1 MALSQEKIIEIRQK
15 SDIVEI
21 IGEHIPLEQK
31 GKNYFALCPF
41 HDDHN
46 PSMSVSKE
54 KQIYKCFV
62 CGASGNVFNF
72 LMDYE
77 NISFLES
84 VKIVANKVNVPIDI
98 VEYKSKSNDKHKE
111 LYDIYDISNKY
122 YQNNLYTKE
131 GIKALEY
138 LKKRNIDDNIIK
150 EFGIGLS
157 LRSKLYDLL
166 KNKNYSDDLLIK
178 SGIVIESNNK
188 IYDSFLNRIIFP
200 LYDLDNKV
208 VGFSGRIYEDSD
220 QSKYM
225 NSKDSEI
232 FHKGEMIYN
241 YKLAKEESK
250 KKKHIIITE
259 GFMDVIGLYKYGIK
273 NVIATMGTAVTT
285 KQISII
291 KKLSNNIILCFDGD
305 NAGEIATISCANEM
319 IKSGIKP
326 NIIRLDQGLDPE
338 EYIDKFG
345 VEKFNEK
352 IEKAMTYLDYKIQY
366 YKKNTNFENSESVS
380 KYIKDVL
387 SELENEDD
395 KLIKELTINNL
406 SEDTGLST
414 STINSFIKKIK
425 TDTKKEKVEKEKVK
439 LDKYQ
444 KAERELIYYMI
455 RYEEVLKIF
464 ERNRCFFPT
473 QVFRFLSNELIY
485 FYRQYNS
492 LDIADFLIYLNG
504 KDELIQ
510 AIKEVEEINVPEKYS
525 IEAIQNYIDLLN
537 DYGKEIEIKR
547 LNALVKH
554 EIDQD
559 KKIEIIEEIARLKVG
574 K

>member
-166 KNKNYSDDLLIK
+166 KNKN
-178 SGIVIESNNK
+178 
-188 IYDSFLNRIIFP
+188 
-200 LYDLDNKV
+200 
-208 VGFSGRIYEDSD
+208 
-220 QSKYM
+220 
-225 NSKDSEI
+225 
-232 FHKGEMIYN
+232 
-241 YKLAKEESK
+241 
-250 KKKHIIITE
+250 
-259 GFMDVIGLYKYGIK
+259 
-273 NVIATMGTAVTT
+273 
-285 KQISII
+285 
-291 KKLSNNIILCFDGD
+291 
-305 NAGEIATISCANEM
+305 
-319 IKSGIKP
+319 
-326 NIIRLDQGLDPE
+326 
-338 EYIDKFG
+338 
-345 VEKFNEK
+345 
-352 IEKAMTYLDYKIQY
+352 
-366 YKKNTNFENSESVS
+366 
-380 KYIKDVL
+380 
-387 SELENEDD
+387 
-395 KLIKELTINNL
+395 
-406 SEDTGLST
+406 
-414 STINSFIKKIK
+414 
-425 TDTKKEKVEKEKVK
+425 
-439 LDKYQ
+439 
-444 KAERELIYYMI
+444 
-455 RYEEVLKIF
+455 
-464 ERNRCFFPT
+464 
-473 QVFRFLSNELIY
+473 
-485 FYRQYNS
+485 
-492 LDIADFLIYLNG
+492 
-504 KDELIQ
+504 
-510 AIKEVEEINVPEKYS
+510 
-525 IEAIQNYIDLLN
+525 
-537 DYGKEIEIKR
+537 
-547 LNALVKH
+547 
-554 EIDQD
+554 
-559 KKIEIIEEIARLKVG
+559 
-574 K
+574 